1 MAELRLRRDPGDRK
15 RYVLDGVGEM
25 RVGKWYERG
34 ATLLADSGE
43 SWEMK
48 PATWT
53 SSVTA
58 TDSSGAEA
66 ATYEPRGAFKRGG
79 EIQLPARGERYDLKP
94 SSSWR
99 NRYGLWTG
107 DAELAAVET
116 TGWSGQEVAVGVS
129 EGASVDPLLLLM
141 ACFLVRRF
149 GEDEAAAGA
158 AGVTGGA
165 G

>member
-1 MAELRLRRDPGDRK
+1 MTELRLRRDPDDRK
-15 RYVLDGVGEM
+15 RCVLDGVGDM
-25 RVGKWYERG
+25 RVGKWYERR
-34 ATLLADSGE
+34 ATLSADSGE

-53 SSVTA
+53 SVSA

-79 EIQLPARGERYDLKP
+79 EIQLAESGERYDLKP

-99 NRYGLWTG
+99 NRYALWTG

-116 TGWSGQEVAVGVS
+116 TGWSAQEVAVGVS

-149 GEDEAAAGA
+149 GEDDAAAGA
-158 AGVTGGA
+158 AAVTGGA

>member
-1 MAELRLRRDPGDRK
+1 MTELRLRRDPDDRN
-15 RYVLDGVGEM
+15 RYVLDGVGDM

-34 ATLLADSGE
+34 ATLSAVSGE

-58 TDSSGAEA
+58 TDSSGAEVA
-66 ATYEPRGAFKRGG
+66 SYEPRGTFKRGG
-79 EIQLPARGERYDLKP
+79 EIELADSGERYDLKP

-99 NRYGLWTG
+99 NRYALWAG
-107 DAELAAVET
+107 GEELAAVET

-129 EGASVDPLLLLM
+129 EGTPVDPLLLRM

-149 GEDEAAAGA
+149 GEDEATAGA
-158 AGVTGGA
+158 AGVAGGA
-165 G
+165 A